1 MMSHPFHAKSC
12 HRPSESIGS
21 NPCHCLMRVL
31 FQLTHDFRSA
41 HKRAFSFFLRDAEI
55 AEEQPL
61 YVCQHIA
68 KTACLQEF
76 AL

>member
-1 MMSHPFHAKSC
+1 
-12 HRPSESIGS
+12 
-21 NPCHCLMRVL
+21 MRVL
-31 FQLTHDFRSA
+31 FQLTHDFRPA